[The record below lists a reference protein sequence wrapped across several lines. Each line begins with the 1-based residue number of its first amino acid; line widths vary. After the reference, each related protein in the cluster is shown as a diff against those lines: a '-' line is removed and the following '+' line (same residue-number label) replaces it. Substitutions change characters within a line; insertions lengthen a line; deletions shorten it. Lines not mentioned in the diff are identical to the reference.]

1 MTTTFFS
8 PAKEAF
14 YVSPG
19 LSCQNDALMLK
30 KRKREAEG
38 VTVSLLV
45 LLVSNLFVLLPFPL
59 YIYWIVIVT
68 VF

>member
-1 MTTTFFS
+1 
-8 PAKEAF
+8 
-14 YVSPG
+14 
-19 LSCQNDALMLK
+19 MLK
-30 KRKREAEG
+30 KERKKREVER

-68 VF
+68 VY

>member
-19 LSCQNDALMLK
+19 LRARMVLLCLK
-30 KRKREAEG
+30 KKEKREIEG
-38 VTVSLLV
+38 VTVS